1 MSYIARIQISGIKC
15 GGCYNRIDREIKS
28 EDVIQ
33 SEIDY
38 STNIVKITYN
48 YNPLL
53 VNKIIE
59 KIESA
64 GYKVKL
70 VNLLKEED

>member
-28 EDVIQ
+28 EDVIT
-33 SEIDY
+33 SEIDF
-38 STNIVKITYN
+38 STNIVKITYEN
-48 YNPLL
+48 NPVL
-53 VNKIIE
+53 VKRIIE
-59 KIESA
+59 KIERA

-70 VNLLKEED
+70 VNLIKEEE